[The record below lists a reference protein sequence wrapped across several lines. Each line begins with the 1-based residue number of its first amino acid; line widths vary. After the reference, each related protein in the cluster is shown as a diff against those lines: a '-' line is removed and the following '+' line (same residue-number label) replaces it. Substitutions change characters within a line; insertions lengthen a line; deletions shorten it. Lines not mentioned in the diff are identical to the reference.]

1 MALLFDQGPTMSRA
15 EFRLLRDMVESH
27 CGLNFEEDTQFV
39 MERKLRSRLEAL
51 GLDDFSTY
59 YELLRENPAEMD
71 QAVEVLTTNETY
83 FFREYY
89 QLEAFAKQ
97 VVPRIMEAN
106 AASKRIAVWSAG
118 CSTGEEVY
126 TVAMLLASNPTLREW
141 DVRVFGSDISRRV
154 VQHARRGIYGTSSF
168 RAMPR
173 VYSKYFREVSGGREV
188 LPEIRAR
195 CHFGRLNLLDGD
207 RSAIVGSVDAI
218 FCRNVLIYFD
228 QEARRR
234 VIRTLYDRLVP
245 GGYLM
250 LGHSESLL
258 RSATEF
264 ELVHLEGDLVYRRPH
279 SAPDLMQREP
289 R

>member
-1 MALLFDQGPTMSRA
+1 MALLFDQGPSMSRA
-15 EFRLLRDMVESH
+15 EFRLLRDAVERH
-27 CGLNFEEDTQFV
+27 CGLNFEVDTQFV
-39 MERKLRSRLEAL
+39 MERKLKARLEAL
-51 GLDDFSTY
+51 GLDDFGAY
-59 YELLRENPAEMD
+59 YEVLRENPSEMD

-97 VVPRIMEAN
+97 VVPRLMEAN
-106 AASKRIAVWSAG
+106 AASKRIAIWSAG

-126 TVAMLLASNPTLREW
+126 TLAMLLASIPVLAEW

-154 VQHARRGIYGTSSF
+154 VQHARRGVYGTSSF

-173 VYSKYFREVSGGREV
+173 IYARYFREVSGGREV

-207 RSAIVGSVDAI
+207 RSAIVGSVDAV

-228 QEARRR
+228 DEARRR
-234 VIRTLYDRLVP
+234 VIRTLYDRLVA

-258 RSATEF
+258 RTATEF
-264 ELVHLEGDLVYRRPH
+264 ELVHLEGDLVYRRPD
-279 SAPDLMQREP
+279 SAPDLTQGETR
-289 R
+289 